1 MKALFRIFRFT
12 SSLAPLYALV
22 AVSSILVTV
31 ANILIPFV
39 IGRATDQ
46 AVGAVSGAI
55 PTDDAISA
63 VLWLAVAFFALE
75 AIGVV
80 ISAGGQYAGDIMSQR
95 MRTILSVRYYD
106 KLLQLPQRYFDNEL
120 TGRITSRLNRSIME
134 VTNFIKSFSNQFFTT
149 FLTIGAVLV
158 ISAFYSP
165 LLSLLLIIIFPVYMW
180 LTALTSRRWQV
191 KEGIKN
197 EQIDTAGGRF
207 QEVIGQM
214 RVVKSFVQERREL
227 DFFTQRYRKA
237 EEVTADQSR
246 HWHWMDFLRRIFMA
260 ATFFGIYAII
270 FVQTVQGNFTVG
282 EMVLLIQLVNMART
296 PVSSMSYIVDSA
308 QRAIAGSKDYFD
320 VMELEIP
327 QRPVITSVPDRID
340 DDVAI
345 TFEGVDFGYDSD
357 DDVLTDISFAV
368 ERGERLA
375 LVSESGG
382 GKTTIT
388 SLLMGFYE
396 PRAGTIRIFGR
407 DIQTLPLETLRNEI
421 GVVFQDASLF
431 SGTIA
436 ENIGYSDVNAT
447 PEQIESAARRA
458 NAHDFIVRFKNGYE
472 SLIGERGL
480 KLSGGQ
486 KQRISVARATLK
498 GADILILDEAT
509 SALDTKAERQV
520 QAGLEEL
527 MAGRTSLIIAHRL
540 STIASVDRIITLRGG
555 RIDEVGSPEELA
567 TSGGIYAELLQL
579 QSEGSRAAKKR
590 LRGYGFTG

>member
-1 MKALFRIFRFT
+1 MKALFRIFKFT
-12 SSLAPLYALV
+12 SSLAPFYVVVAL
-22 AVSSILVTV
+22 SSILVTV

-46 AVGAVSGAI
+46 AVGAVSGSI
-55 PTDDAISA
+55 PTEDAIRT
-63 VLWLAVAFFALE
+63 VLWLAVAFFVLE

-80 ISAGGQYAGDIMSQR
+80 INAGGQYYGDIMSQR

-134 VTNFIKSFSNQFFTT
+134 VTNFIKSFSNSFFTT
-149 FLTIGAVLV
+149 FLTVGAVLV

-165 LLSLLLIIIFPVYMW
+165 LLSLLLLIIFPVYMW
-180 LTALTSRRWQV
+180 LTALTSRRWQE
-191 KEGIKN
+191 KEGLKN
-197 EQIDTAGGRF
+197 TQIDTAGGRF

-214 RVVKSFVQERREL
+214 RVVKSFVQERREH
-227 DFFTQRYRKA
+227 DFFTKRYKTA
-237 EEVTADQSR
+237 EHITADQSK

-260 ATFFGIYAII
+260 VIFFGVYAII
-270 FVQTVQGNFTVG
+270 FSQTVRGDFTVG
-282 EMVLLIQLVNMART
+282 EMVLLIQLVNMARS
-296 PVSSMSYIVDSA
+296 PVSAMSYIVDSA

-327 QRPVITSVPDRID
+327 QRPIITSIPDRTD

-345 TFEGVDFGYDSD
+345 SFEGVDFGYDSD
-357 DDVLTDISFAV
+357 DAVLTDISFHV
-368 ERGERLA
+368 KRGERLA

-388 SLLMGFYE
+388 SLLMGFYK
-396 PRAGTIRIFGR
+396 PRAGTVRIFGR
-407 DIQTLPLETLRNEI
+407 DIQTLPLDTLRNEI

-447 PEQIESAARRA
+447 PEQIESAAKRA
-458 NAHDFIVRFKNGYE
+458 NAHDFIVRFTNGYE

-486 KQRISVARATLK
+486 QQRISVARATLK

-540 STIASVDRIITLRGG
+540 STIASVDRIITLREG
-555 RIDEVGSPEELA
+555 RIDEVGTPEELA
-567 TSGGIYAELLQL
+567 TSGGIYGELLQL

-590 LRGYGFTG
+590 LRGYGITN